1 MLRVHLYRAG
11 VVAFALLAFFLLWSL
26 AYELVVAWRWAPS
39 RFPSEGA
46 NRWALFRMQNA
57 DRSAGFVLIA
67 WNHFQARLGYP
78 PTQTEALIRAGVAA
92 GGVIALGLGGWL
104 FGHIHRRQM
113 PFGAARFG
121 TLLEAAKQGL
131 TGKQGIILGKMG
143 NVTIRSDEPAH
154 ILVVGPSRSGKG
166 TGFVLPNGYLWQG
179 SAVFFDPKRENLE
192 ALAGHR
198 QKMGNKVFMFS
209 PGSRATHRYNPLD
222 FVRRDELMATD
233 CLVVASFIMPEK
245 GDDTWAGAGRLLLAA
260 LIGYVLSSPLTAQ
273 AQHMRSV
280 ARMTTTGKDI
290 SSVLRAI
297 VETEKSH
304 LPSWVTDSFKQY
316 IALEPE
322 TRNSAVF
329 NLNMAMSLWN
339 NGLIA
344 AATETSDF
352 DIRELRRTPMT
363 IFIGCTIAELAI
375 FRPLIRILFQ
385 QIHDMLMA
393 RLPGGDEPHQVL
405 LMLDEF
411 YHVGRMDALISKITI
426 SAGYGFRMC
435 LMLQDLAQLDELY
448 GKNTRIT
455 TVSGSQIKL
464 FIQIND
470 LETSEFVSEMLG
482 ETTQVYKTP
491 VTRPGQG
498 LFAPRAWAPHYTSRP
513 LRSPVELREM
523 SARTAILMVKNSR
536 SFEIT
541 KIRHYQDQPYR
552 RFQRSS
558 ARAPTLPTLMAWSDE
573 SAIGGQTAPEP
584 PPTPRER
591 QSVGG
596 DAIETPL
603 QTSHR
608 QAETS
613 KMERSNDVRATVGQS
628 LEVVMPTQTRS
639 RKLLSLGNRRPE
651 LQSES
656 CNLRHVLSAT
666 EVTQKAEF
674 GEMMVSL
681 RTPTSNDSKLSIAR
695 STLVRL
701 EQNFGNDDRD
711 HL

>member
-1 MLRVHLYRAG
+1 MLRVYLYRAG
-11 VVAFALLAFFLLWSL
+11 IVIFGMFAFFLLWSL
-26 AYELVVAWRWAPS
+26 AYEIVVASRWTPTK
-39 RFPSEGA
+39 FPSEGA

-57 DRSAGFVLIA
+57 DRSAGFALIA
-67 WNHFQARLGYP
+67 WNHFQARLAYP
-78 PTQTEALIRAGVAA
+78 ATQAEALIRAGIAA

-104 FGHIHRRQM
+104 FGHINRRQM

-121 TLLEAAKQGL
+121 TLIEAAKQGL
-131 TGKQGIILGKMG
+131 TGKQGIILGTMG
-143 NVTIRSDEPAH
+143 GVTIRSDEPAH

-179 SAVFFDPKRENLE
+179 SAVFFDPKRENFE
-192 ALAGHR
+192 ALASHR
-198 QKMGNKVFMFS
+198 ERMGNKVFMFS
-209 PGSRATHRYNPLD
+209 PGSRAGHRYNPLD

-245 GDDTWAGAGRLLLAA
+245 GDDTWAGAGRLLLSA
-260 LIGYVLSSPLTAQ
+260 LIGYVLSSPLTVT

-297 VETEKSH
+297 VETEKAH
-304 LPSWVTDSFKQY
+304 LPSWVVDSFNQY

-352 DIRELRRTPMT
+352 DIRDLRRTPMT

-393 RLPGGDEPHQVL
+393 RLPGRDEPHQVL

-435 LMLQDLAQLDELY
+435 LILQDLAQLDELY

-482 ETTQVYKTP
+482 DTTQVYKTP

-523 SARTAILMVKNSR
+523 SARSAILMVKNSR
-536 SFEIT
+536 SFEVT
-541 KIRHYQDQPYR
+541 KIRHYRDQPYR
-552 RFQRSS
+552 RYQRSLAS
-558 ARAPTLPTLMAWSDE
+558 APALPTLTAWVDE
-573 SAIGGQTAPEP
+573 PAAAGQRAPAAAASRGEH
-584 PPTPRER
+584 
-591 QSVGG
+591 QSVIA
-596 DAIETPL
+596 DASEA
-603 QTSHR
+603 QSQSSHR
-608 QAETS
+608 QFESSGPEQPAEFAG
-613 KMERSNDVRATVGQS
+613 MAERPLQIAV
-628 LEVVMPTQTRS
+628 PTQTRS
-639 RKLLSLGNRRPE
+639 RKPLSLGNRRPE

-656 CNLRHVLSAT
+656 CNLRHVLAAT
-666 EVTQKAEF
+666 EVAQTAGF
-674 GEMMVSL
+674 GEMIANLS
-681 RTPTSNDSKLSIAR
+681 PCGSDNAKISNAR
-695 STLVRL
+695 LILDRL
-701 EQNFGNDDRD
+701 EQNFGDDAAD
-711 HL
+711 